1 MIRRTA
7 VLLGGILLGGICS
20 FAGGRTVAAQEPVQN
35 ETTQTTTDAGQ
46 GSQIDMSVYLS
57 MKADTQVHIQPGTS
71 WDVLGVLKE
80 GQPAI
85 AISRMDNGWVQIYY
99 MGMIGYIPGDA
110 AENYVMPEP
119 TLWREI
125 SIEGDIKINALGD
138 SITYG
143 DKLSDTSLSFPNVVS
158 AKAGAVC
165 LNNYGWNGS
174 SVAGPHPDR
183 LIDRYPTMARDA
195 NLILVLGG
203 TNDYGGRNEDG
214 TIIGQI
220 GDMTPDTFYGSLNL
234 MMCGLKQMYP
244 DGEIVFMTPLR
255 RVGYMRRNRNGYY
268 LNQYVLAIQQMAA
281 FWGIRVIDLFNE
293 PELDFS
299 SKSSYLVDGLHPN
312 ATGQALIGAY
322 VYRQLFENP
331 YEMAV
336 SDVTVQN

>member
-1 MIRRTA
+1 MIWKA
-7 VLLGGILLGGICS
+7 AAMLGGVLLGCLCS
-20 FAGGRTVAAQEPVQN
+20 CAAAAAQEPVQN
-35 ETTQTTTDAGQ
+35 EIIESKADTQQEQAADL
-46 GSQIDMSVYLS
+46 SVYLS
-57 MKADTQVHIQPGTS
+57 MKADTEVHIQPGTA
-71 WDVLGVLKE
+71 WDVIGVLKK

-85 AISRMDNGWVQIYY
+85 LTGKTDNGWIQIYY
-99 MGMIGYIPGDA
+99 IGMLGYIPGDA
-110 AENYVMPEP
+110 VEGYVMPPP

-143 DKLSDTSLSFPNVVS
+143 DKLPDTALSFPNVVA
-158 AKAGAVC
+158 AKAGAVSM
-165 LNNYGWNGS
+165 NNYGWNGS

-183 LIDRYPTMARDA
+183 LIDRYPAMARDA

-214 TIIGQI
+214 TVIGRI

-244 DGEIVFMTPLR
+244 DGEIVFMTPMR
-255 RVGYMRRNRNGYY
+255 RVGYMRKNRNGYY
-268 LNQYVLAIQQMAA
+268 LNQYAEAIQQMAA

-293 PELDFS
+293 PELDFA

-312 ATGQALIGAY
+312 ATGQALIGTY
-322 VYRQLFENP
+322 VYRKLFENP
-331 YEMAV
+331 YEMAAV
-336 SDVTVQN
+336 DVTVQN